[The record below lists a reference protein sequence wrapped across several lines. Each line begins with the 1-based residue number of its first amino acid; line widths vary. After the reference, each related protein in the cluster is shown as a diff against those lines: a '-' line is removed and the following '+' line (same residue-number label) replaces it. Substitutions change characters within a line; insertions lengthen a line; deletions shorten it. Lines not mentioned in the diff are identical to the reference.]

1 MKFCKLISCGKGS
14 KSGEFMGT
22 VNGFEGFA
30 EWMAVILMSFAVDAM
45 VDNLS
50 GKGSF
55 LSCKYCEGKTLTPNS
70 FAESTLEGNLGSRF
84 SDMSEFP

>member
-1 MKFCKLISCGKGS
+1 
-14 KSGEFMGT
+14 MGT

-30 EWMAVILMSFAVDAM
+30 EWMAVILMSLAVDAM

-70 FAESTLEGNLGSRF
+70 FAESTLEGNWGSRF
-84 SDMSEFP
+84 LSKPDMSEFRKQLCNSNDYVT